1 MTDASMSRSLSSLGL
16 PAFCQETIQETSLSP
31 GLGVYTFPA
40 RCRNGTQEIDMI
52 GLRYAAP
59 DRQGNPVP
67 RTTKVQ
73 ERPPLRSENTKIV
86 ASGRGAAQSVL
97 IEFLECG

>member
-31 GLGVYTFPA
+31 GLGVYAVPA
-40 RCRNGTQEIDMI
+40 RCRNVTQEIDMI
-52 GLRYAAP
+52 GLRRAAP

-73 ERPPLRSENTKIV
+73 KRQPLRSENTKIV
-86 ASGRGAAQSVL
+86 ASLPVTHPKIS
-97 IEFLECG
+97 IEFLAR